1 MHTVH
6 SAHCTDIMQC
16 YVLFINVSGLH
27 CIAEGTM
34 TEVSA
39 THTDTTPQRC
49 TQSEIFRDY
58 CVETHQALPVSTM
71 NSTIIGSVRT
81 TEARKRILSLSIK
94 YIIFLPSILP
104 KPCAISSF
112 LCSTL
117 HAVIKKK
124 KTSNVDV
131 VLWSFSHQFNISCS
145 FFHSLWHF
153 ARFYWKILLF
163 YFILCF
169 LENENQIMK
178 ATCIVD
184 VDVEWWRKSLA
195 QKYSCRDQRMCVK
208 CLYLFFIL
216 RSCAPCVVYVAREFN
231 FSVTQLSW
239 SVAQLVWAD
248 GGWR

>member
-1 MHTVH
+1 
-6 SAHCTDIMQC
+6 
-16 YVLFINVSGLH
+16 
-27 CIAEGTM
+27 M

-124 KTSNVDV
+124 KNFECRCGFV
-131 VLWSFSHQFNISCS
+131 VLFPPVQYLLLIFPFSLALCT
-145 FFHSLWHF
+145 LLLKDF
-153 ARFYWKILLF
+153 ALLF
-163 YFILCF
+163 YSMLSR
-169 LENENQIMK
+169 ERKPNNESDMH
-178 ATCIVD
+178 CGRGRGM
-184 VDVEWWRKSLA
+184 VEKKSGT
-195 QKYSCRDQRMCVK
+195 KV
-208 CLYLFFIL
+208 F
-216 RSCAPCVVYVAREFN
+216 V
-231 FSVTQLSW
+231 
-239 SVAQLVWAD
+239 
-248 GGWR
+248 